1 MYNIRGKIAT
11 KSDDMT
17 CASGDVASGD
27 VASGDVAPGYAT
39 CIYM

>member
-27 VASGDVAPGYAT
+27 VAPGYAT
-39 CIYM
+39 RICSW